1 MTWHAEFMKSL
12 RINMCSWSKHIP
24 SQQSAVLDWEQ
35 ATAQHTQP
43 GAQRLA
49 QLWGSSR
56 EGFQMKSP
64 ILRAKEFIYFKSVC
78 FFFFFNCTLT
88 YARIFRWLLS
98 AITVTPGGVSWQYS
112 TAHKH
117 WSFSYTKSFISA
129 LPDPAKTCFGKCLY
143 RKKKNKC
150 WLEAFSWT
158 FCLQVWNWLLVPY
171 PIHSQTTGF

>member
-1 MTWHAEFMKSL
+1 MEIILDSVLKENLISLIQLAQLHFTMEMCIGGMTWHAEFMKSL

-24 SQQSAVLDWEQ
+24 SQQSAALDWEQ

-78 FFFFFNCTLT
+78 IFFFFL
-88 YARIFRWLLS
+88 
-98 AITVTPGGVSWQYS
+98 
-112 TAHKH
+112 TAH
-117 WSFSYTKSFISA
+117 
-129 LPDPAKTCFGKCLY
+129 
-143 RKKKNKC
+143 
-150 WLEAFSWT
+150 
-158 FCLQVWNWLLVPY
+158 
-171 PIHSQTTGF
+171 